1 MAIVAK
7 DVKFY
12 LSGGASNA
20 NPKAALG
27 GVISSHDDLALDIVG
42 ALFDDVTSAEAT
54 AGTTEYRCYYVKNTS
69 ASSWYSVEVWIQADT
84 SSASTSL
91 AIGLDPVGNGDGV
104 STGVATT
111 IANETTAPSGVSFT
125 SPTGS
130 PGLSVGTL
138 AAGEVRAVWVRR
150 TVNAGAAAAAED
162 RAILRHYGS
171 DV

>member
-27 GVISSHDDLALDIVG
+27 GVISSHDDIAVDILG
-42 ALFDDVTSAEAT
+42 ALFDDVTSGEAT
-54 AGTTEYRCYYVKNTS
+54 SGTTEYRCYYVKNTS
-69 ASSWYSVEVWIQADT
+69 ADTWFSAEVWIQSDT
-84 SSASTSL
+84 SSANTAL

-111 IANETTAPSGVSFT
+111 IANETTAPVGVTFT
-125 SPTGS
+125 APTGS
-130 PGLSVGTL
+130 PGLSIGNLT
-138 AAGEVRAVWVRR
+138 AGQVRAVWVRR
-150 TVNAGAAAAAED
+150 IVSAGAAAAAED
-162 RAILRHYGS
+162 RAILRHSGT